1 MDVGA
6 HHPQRFSNTFI
17 FYKKG
22 WRGINI
28 DPNPDAITL
37 FEKER
42 PLDINCN
49 AGISNTGEALDY
61 YMFNEPALNT
71 FDKKLVDEYRLQPGY
86 TILKTILIKTERL
99 STLMDNF
106 LPAHT
111 HIDFLSVDAEGLD
124 FEVLQSND
132 WTKYKPSILLIEYLD
147 FEIHTFLNS
156 ALYSYLSS
164 MDYAFVAKTFNTVF
178 FKRKD

>member
-1 MDVGA
+1 
-6 HHPQRFSNTFI
+6 
-17 FYKKG
+17 
-22 WRGINI
+22 
-28 DPNPDAITL
+28 
-37 FEKER
+37 
-42 PLDINCN
+42 
-49 AGISNTGEALDY
+49 
-61 YMFNEPALNT
+61 
-71 FDKKLVDEYRLQPGY
+71 
-86 TILKTILIKTERL
+86 
-99 STLMDNF
+99 MDNF